1 MQLVKRFLKQRE
13 SCYPSVSVY
22 LVEDGDCPAEDG
34 QRVDGDCVL
43 AGAVGVEDAVLQHEP
58 APLPLARG
66 EAAARGRGLDAGAE
80 VARHLPALAARRHLQ
95 PLRHEPRHGAG
106 DVAPLEPGPQVD
118 IVTVNCELNIL

>member
-1 MQLVKRFLKQRE
+1 M
-13 SCYPSVSVY
+13 Y

-34 QRVDGDCVL
+34 QRVDGDRVL
-43 AGAVGVEDAVLQHEP
+43 AGAVGVEHAVLQHKP

-66 EAAARGRGLDAGAE
+66 EAAPRGRGLHAGAE

-95 PLRHEPRHGAG
+95 PLRHEPRHRAG

-118 IVTVNCELNIL
+118 IVTVNWKEKIFIRYL